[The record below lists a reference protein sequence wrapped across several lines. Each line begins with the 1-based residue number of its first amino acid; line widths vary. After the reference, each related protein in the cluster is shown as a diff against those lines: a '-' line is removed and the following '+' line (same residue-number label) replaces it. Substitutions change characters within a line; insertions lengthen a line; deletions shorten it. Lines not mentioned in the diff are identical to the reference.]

1 MANKYVYLL
10 EEHVVVHNVIYDVM
24 FFFSELKP
32 EKLAETIVKTKILEG
47 DAGSQGCK

>member
-1 MANKYVYLL
+1 MWLF
-10 EEHVVVHNVIYDVM
+10 IMSFDDVM